1 MANNYVETAFNVPV
15 TPEEASLLE
24 ECFLVAEKLSGDF
37 EGTPSGEMAAL
48 ASLYAACSD
57 AFSKFFPKQDHEE
70 DPFASFL
77 ELWPYPDIPSFDAD
91 ITIDDNRDDTGRV
104 AFIRG
109 HEADVEALAS
119 LIQKVCKSALPF
131 GFEWAS
137 TCDKFRP
144 GQHGGGYFVITG
156 TEILGTSTR
165 EMMDET
171 LRSVRLGVRT

>member
-24 ECFLVAEKLSGDF
+24 ECFLVAEKLSADF
-37 EGTPSGEMAAL
+37 EGTPSGEMEVL
-48 ASLYAACSD
+48 HSLYAACSD
-57 AFSKFFPKQDHEE
+57 AFRNTFPKQDHED
-70 DPFASFL
+70 DPVASFL
-77 ELWPYPDIPSFDAD
+77 ELWVDSDIPSFDAD
-91 ITIDDNRDDTGRV
+91 ITIDDKRDDTGLV

-109 HEADVEALAS
+109 HEVDVQALAS

-156 TEILGTSTR
+156 TQILGTSTR

-171 LRSVRLGVRT
+171 LRSVRPGAGT

>member
-1 MANNYVETAFNVPV
+1 MRISDWSSDV
-15 TPEEASLLE
+15 
-24 ECFLVAEKLSGDF
+24 
-37 EGTPSGEMAAL
+37 
-48 ASLYAACSD
+48 CSSD
-57 AFSKFFPKQDHEE
+57 
-70 DPFASFL
+70 L
-77 ELWPYPDIPSFDAD
+77 
-91 ITIDDNRDDTGRV
+91 DDTGLV

-156 TEILGTSTR
+156 TEILGASTR

-171 LRSVRLGVRT
+171 LRSVRLGVKIGRAHV

>member
-24 ECFLVAEKLSGDF
+24 ECFLVAEKLSPGF
-37 EGTPSGEMAAL
+37 SKSSRAAMQAL
-48 ASLYAACSD
+48 ESLRAACSD
-57 AFSKFFPKQDHEE
+57 AFRKTFPKQDQEE
-70 DPFASFL
+70 NPFASFL
-77 ELWPYPDIPSFDAD
+77 ELWLDPDVPTFDAD
-91 ITIDDNRDDTGRV
+91 ITIDEERDDTGLV

-109 HEADVEALAS
+109 HEADVQAIAS

-144 GQHGGGYFVITG
+144 GQHGGGYFVISDTQ
-156 TEILGTSTR
+156 ILGASTR

-171 LRSVRLGVRT
+171 LRSLRPGVRT